1 MDIPDALVPV
11 KTTADAAIQTKYLKM
26 SPDISFK
33 PPLTTRIATF
43 LYLTS
48 G

>member
-33 PPLTTRIATF
+33 PPLQHESQPSYT
-43 LYLTS
+43 
-48 G
+48 